1 MNLPELRNSIASKEN
16 RNLYIFYGKEYVILD
31 IYMKKVQNLVSSSVT
46 TYESIVSF
54 YKTLDKKDILS
65 KGSQVVIIRDDKDF
79 LNTEYVWKDLIS
91 KLKKKNITL
100 IAKYSTIDQRSKFY
114 KQFEQYIT
122 EFAPLSTEVLTKY
135 IKKEVDLENSYCSY
149 LCDIT
154 QNDYGRILLEL
165 DKIKNLSDSKHMSNN
180 DAFKVCYNA
189 NMFYCDA
196 EGEVYDFINAIMFKD
211 IKSIYYL
218 LQESKDRND
227 NPIMILSLLHNNVK
241 ALLQMQLAGDIKDL
255 SEKTG
260 LTGFQIKNAKQFLG
274 KYNNRELSRFMKYLK
289 YCEKSIKTGV
299 LSSDLVIDYLLVN
312 IL

>member
-1 MNLPELRNSIASKEN
+1 
-16 RNLYIFYGKEYVILD
+16 
-31 IYMKKVQNLVSSSVT
+31 MKKVQDLVSGTIT
-46 TYESIVSF
+46 TYESIISF

-65 KGSQVVIIRDDKDF
+65 KGPQVVLIRDDKDF
-79 LNTEYVWKDLIS
+79 LTTEYIWKDLIS
-91 KLKKKNITL
+91 KLQKKNITL
-100 IAKYSTIDQRSKFY
+100 IAKYSSIDQRGKFY
-114 KQFEQYIT
+114 KNFESYIT

-135 IKKEVDLENSYCSY
+135 IKKEVDIENSYCSY

-154 QNDYGRILLEL
+154 QNDYGRILLEI
-165 DKIKNLSDSKHMSNN
+165 DKIKNLSMSKNISHNDS
-180 DAFKVCYNA
+180 FKMCYNA

-196 EGEVYDFINAIMFKD
+196 EGEVYDLINAVMFKD
-211 IKSIYYL
+211 IKNIYYL

-241 ALLQMQLAGDIKDL
+241 ALLQIQLAGDIKDL

-274 KYNNRELSRFMKYLK
+274 KYSNKELSRFMKYLK

-299 LSSDLVIDYLLVN
+299 LNSDLVIDYLLVN